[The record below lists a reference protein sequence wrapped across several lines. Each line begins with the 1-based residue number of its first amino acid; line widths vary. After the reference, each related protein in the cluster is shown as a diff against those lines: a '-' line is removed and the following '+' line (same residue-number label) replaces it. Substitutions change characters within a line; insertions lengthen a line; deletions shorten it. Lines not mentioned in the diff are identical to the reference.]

1 MAIPTQYRDRIQELK
16 RQFEKLKPGK
26 ERLLKLLDEAEIVE
40 SVYNSNAIE
49 NSTLSLKETEKILL
63 SMEVG
68 RSLDIREV
76 YEAKN
81 LARVMEYVRAK
92 ASTEN
97 ISLKLILGLHQM
109 LLSGIDETIAGRLRQ
124 ANEYVRISSHIAPA
138 PEHIERLLDQALVDY
153 NSDQQ
158 SFFSDKIAR
167 FHLEFERIH
176 PFNDGNGRIGRV
188 LINYQLLRL
197 NFPSVIIRNKTKS
210 HYYAAFLDYQD
221 DKDPKKMERI
231 VALALIESLHKRIT
245 YLKSQKIV
253 KVAEYA
259 KQAGQSVNVLLNA
272 ARRQTIPAFRE
283 KGTWMIG
290 TDS

>member
-109 LLSGIDETIAGRLRQ
+109 LLSGIDEAIAGRLRQ

-158 SFFSDKIAR
+158 SFFSDKI
-167 FHLEFERIH
+167 
-176 PFNDGNGRIGRV
+176 
-188 LINYQLLRL
+188 
-197 NFPSVIIRNKTKS
+197 
-210 HYYAAFLDYQD
+210 
-221 DKDPKKMERI
+221 
-231 VALALIESLHKRIT
+231 
-245 YLKSQKIV
+245 
-253 KVAEYA
+253 
-259 KQAGQSVNVLLNA
+259 
-272 ARRQTIPAFRE
+272 
-283 KGTWMIG
+283 
-290 TDS
+290 